1 VVLSNDTA
9 NAVLNRIQVV
19 PISSQVDRLY
29 PAEAAIL
36 VNGEP
41 RKAMADQI
49 STVSKRRLQRRLG
62 ALGKDHLDAVLRAVR
77 LQLDL

>member
-1 VVLSNDTA
+1 
-9 NAVLNRIQVV
+9 
-19 PISSQVDRLY
+19 
-29 PAEAAIL
+29 
-36 VNGEP
+36 
-41 RKAMADQI
+41 MADQI